1 MTIEDSNIDVRDG
14 EETQLDTTRIST
26 VYFVN
31 RDGYNLTQ
39 SAMDGVMTGVTI
51 FHQRTMELMHSKVS
65 KVLCDN
71 NVPEEVISA
80 TNAIFE
86 NSPFVNL
93 QTKYK
98 QNQYF
103 KNIINCKLLQNVY
116 IELYKHVGTF
126 RTCVG
131 KELSSI
137 YISCFTHDL

>member
-1 MTIEDSNIDVRDG
+1 MRDG
-14 EETQLDTTRIST
+14 EETQVDTTRISAQFILST
-26 VYFVN
+26 

-51 FHQRTMELMHSKVS
+51 FHQQTMELMQSKVS

-86 NSPFVNL
+86 NTQSPFVNL
-93 QTKYK
+93 QTEYK

-103 KNIINCKLLQNVY
+103 KNFLSLIVSYCKM
-116 IELYKHVGTF
+116 
-126 RTCVG
+126 
-131 KELSSI
+131 
-137 YISCFTHDL
+137 FTLNYTNM